1 MTAKEKFLTVE
12 SYEEFDR
19 RRDEFKELK
28 MTDKEV
34 REHVRKIFPKVSDTK
49 EELYKTPPQAGKKRS
64 IGR

>member
-1 MTAKEKFLTVE
+1 MTAKEKFLAVG

-34 REHVRKIFPKVSDTK
+34 REHVGKIFPKVSNTK

>member
-1 MTAKEKFLTVE
+1 MTAKEKFLAVG

-28 MTDKEV
+28 ITDKEV
-34 REHVRKIFPKVSDTK
+34 REHVRKIFPKVSNTK